1 MKIESNEWQSFRLE
15 FIEVGLFWQRLQNG
29 KKKITQQQQ
38 DLETLLAPEKASREL
53 KIYFV
58 SFIFVNT
65 SSPDDYPNVCILLSL
80 ECT

>member
-1 MKIESNEWQSFRLE
+1 MAKFLVRVHWGRFVLAT
-15 FIEVGLFWQRLQNG
+15 FTQRE
-29 KKKITQQQQ
+29 KKITQQQQ
-38 DLETLLAPEKASREL
+38 DLETLLAPEKARREL